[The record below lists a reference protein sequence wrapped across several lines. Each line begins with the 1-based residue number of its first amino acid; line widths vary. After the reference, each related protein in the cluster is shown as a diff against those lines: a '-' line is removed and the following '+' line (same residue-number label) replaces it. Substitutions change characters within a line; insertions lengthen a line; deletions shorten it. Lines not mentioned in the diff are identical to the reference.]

1 MKYSGKHVITLQ
13 TCGAYGWS
21 NEFSSWLFDPP
32 PTMTELASRCLT
44 QVNSC
49 KVKWKAADCVP
60 SLQGWLNLGYGH
72 FVCFFCSRFTLWRSS
87 TAMQNGHVW
96 QIIYTWV
103 ICHGYSMLNY
113 QRPTMGTTCDV
124 GPAQFFNWLVNP
136 VAGQSITAHPQ
147 KRLWDVTWDLG
158 FWWIWIILDYP
169 LVI

>member
-1 MKYSGKHVITLQ
+1 MDEVMNSPASFLIHHRRWLNWQVVVWHK
-13 TCGAYGWS
+13 S
-21 NEFSSWLFDPP
+21 N
-32 PTMTELASRCLT
+32 LA
-44 QVNSC
+44 N
-49 KVKWKAADCVP
+49 WN
-60 SLQGWLNLGYGH
+60 GWLQIAFQACKDDWILDTAIL
-72 FVCFFCSRFTLWRSS
+72 CFFCSRFTLWRSS

-124 GPAQFFNWLVNP
+124 GPAQFLNWLVSP

-158 FWWIWIILDYP
+158 FWWIWIILD
-169 LVI
+169 